1 MSTETGRI
9 ARALY
14 AAIAALTL
22 GTLGSAAPALGYP
35 NQDLLTDSDITI
47 SGTASEMAGST
58 VAPAGDVN
66 NDGIEDV
73 LIGAPSGD
81 QNARVRSGSAY
92 VVFGRTS
99 PGTVDLGSLGTDG
112 FRIDGAGATAL
123 AGAGADVAGVG
134 DINADGFDDVA
145 VGAPLA
151 DPAGKA
157 PNSGIAYIIFGKS
170 ATTTIDLQN
179 TATWDG
185 FQVIGSF
192 SDWVGNTVAGL
203 GDISGDG
210 VPDVAIGATRDDENA
225 LANAGSVHI
234 VFGVDPP
241 GTTPATIDIETLTS
255 TQGYRIEGATAN
267 GWLGRALSP
276 AGDVNGDGRND
287 LLAGAPGWASDPDVI
302 GEAWVVYLPASSA
315 SPIDLASLGEGGYKI
330 SGVELNDFAGQSLA
344 GVDDLNAD
352 SVPDAVIG
360 APLVDAGGLNS
371 GAAYV
376 VFGKATPGGVA
387 LGSLGSDG
395 YVISGV
401 TGQRAG
407 TSVAAVEDVN
417 GDERGDVLV
426 AAPLADPSARTDAG
440 SAWLLFGKGTTSA
453 QALGAITTA
462 DGFRLDG
469 AVADDELGGS
479 FDTTP
484 DGSAVAAVADM
495 NGDGFPDLL
504 LGAPGDIGA
513 AGDGSADAP
522 GKAHIVFGPAPDV
535 DNDAVPDASDNCD
548 DVPNPAQADIDGDG
562 VGDACDPD
570 GVRSDFN
577 GDGLGD
583 LAIGVPGEGATD
595 IGAIHVLYGTA
606 EGLSAGGS
614 QFFNQSS
621 PGVAG
626 FANGNERF
634 GAALV
639 SGDFNN
645 DGFQDLVVGA
655 PSDAVG
661 AATGA
666 GTITTLYGG
675 AGGLSGE
682 GSQLFSVTSGGGATG
697 TDEHFG
703 AALASGDFD
712 ADGRADVAVG
722 APGDD
727 GVGSVTVL
735 YGDASGLTSS
745 GSQRFMQGAGGVPGI
760 AIPGDDFGAALAAG
774 DFGGAG
780 GADLAIGAPGDAVN
794 AMNGAGTVTVLP
806 GTTGLVTAGAT
817 QWSQDST
824 GVIDSVATGEGFGSA
839 LAAADFGRGAA
850 SDLAIGVP
858 GETVGA
864 DANAGMVNVLYGDT
878 GAGTL
883 TATGNTAR
891 DQDTSGILE
900 DAEPDDRFGAALAAG
915 HVGDTNHADLAIG
928 VPGESIGGDAG
939 AGAVIMIY
947 GSDTGVS
954 VTDQLWSQDS
964 TGVLESAE
972 PGDAFGSSL
981 QIGAYGTS
989 PIGDL
994 AVGVPSEDR
1003 GTVIDGGTVN
1013 VLYHSTSTGNLDDP
1027 DNQIWH
1033 QSITGI
1039 ENSVHAGDELGA
1051 AVG

>member
-22 GTLGSAAPALGYP
+22 GMLGSAAPALGYP

-134 DINADGFDDVA
+134 DINADGFDDIA

-255 TQGYRIEGATAN
+255 AQGYRIEGATAN

-407 TSVAAVEDVN
+407 TSVAAVRDVN

-548 DVPNPAQADIDGDG
+548 DVANPAQADIDGDG

-727 GVGSVTVL
+727 GAGSVTVL

-745 GSQRFMQGAGGVPGI
+745 GSQRFAQGAGGVPGI

-824 GVIDSVATGEGFGSA
+824 GVIDSVATDEGFGSA

-850 SDLAIGVP
+850 SDLAVGVP